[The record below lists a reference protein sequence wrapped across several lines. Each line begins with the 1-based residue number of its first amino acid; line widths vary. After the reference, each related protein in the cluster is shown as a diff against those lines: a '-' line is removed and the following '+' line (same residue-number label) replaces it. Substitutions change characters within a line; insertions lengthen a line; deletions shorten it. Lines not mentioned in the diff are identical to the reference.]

1 MAGNPILDALRA
13 LSGRS
18 NGRFV
23 AYLLGQLDATID
35 GAQLVRATIAGEV
48 GRTAAVERMREI
60 EHRGDDHRGR
70 LATELRD
77 ALVTPIDREDLFRLS
92 GALDDILDNLRDF
105 LRAWSLFEMRDSPV
119 IEPVID
125 TITDALDDLR
135 AAVAS
140 LEREPGLVA
149 ARALAAKKSGNATRR
164 AYDVAVANLY
174 RSGDVT
180 PDMLRNRDL
189 LRRLDVV
196 GLRFGTAADIL
207 SDAAVKRAEG

>member
-1 MAGNPILDALRA
+1 MTRIPLLDALRA

-23 AYLLGQLDATID
+23 AYLLGQLDATIT
-35 GAQLVRATIAGEV
+35 GAQLVRRAIAGEV
-48 GRTAAVERMREI
+48 GRTDAVELMREI
-60 EHRGDDHRGR
+60 EHSGDHQRG
-70 LATELRD
+70 LLVTELRN

-105 LRAWSLFEMRDSPV
+105 LRAWSLFEMSESPV

-125 TITDALDDLR
+125 TVTDALDDLR
-135 AAVAS
+135 AAIAA
-140 LEREPGLVA
+140 LGREPGSVA
-149 ARALAAKKSGNATRR
+149 ALALAAKKSGNATRR

-174 RSGDVT
+174 RSGAVDA
-180 PDMLRNRDL
+180 DMLRNRDL

-207 SDAAVKRAEG
+207 SDAAVRRAEG